1 MVENTTDISWGEKKK
16 STNNMVMINFTTIIR
31 IIPKT
36 AVKLF

>member
-1 MVENTTDISWGEKKK
+1 MVENTTDISWGKKK